1 MRDIYLNILP
11 KFDWEK
17 YIIVEQHMDKL
28 QDFTNNLLIEDDDV
42 YMRLFAQTLEGE
54 RENDLEIFLAIYLNS

>member
-1 MRDIYLNILP
+1 
-11 KFDWEK
+11 
-17 YIIVEQHMDKL
+17 MDKF
-28 QDFTNNLLIEDDDV
+28 QDFKYNLLIEDDDV